1 MRRTP
6 LFASP
11 LFMARPHGTD
21 ALRAELRKRVLA
33 EARVSSG
40 VQRSNI
46 GGWHSP
52 SDLFERSDACFTDL
66 KKLVVS
72 SFRQVLQAQGKARG
86 RSVPQDVRIGGQA
99 WAMVMEKGHYSAPH
113 HHGDAQW
120 ASVFYVDAG
129 DAPDDASSPAG
140 MLTFLDPRGGRMGP
154 DPLDLFEVRQ
164 DLRPK
169 DGLLL
174 FFPAWLQHHV
184 HPYGGSRPRVSVS
197 SNLVVG

>member
-11 LFMARPHGTD
+11 LFMSRPPGTE
-21 ALRAELRKRVLA
+21 ALRAALRTQIQS
-33 EARVSSG
+33 EARSSPG
-40 VQRSNI
+40 EQRSNI
-46 GGWHSP
+46 GGWHSAP
-52 SDLFERSDACFTDL
+52 KLFERPEPCFVAL
-66 KKLVVS
+66 KELVFS
-72 SFRQVLQAQGKARG
+72 SFRQVLKAQCQARG
-86 RSVPQDVRIGGQA
+86 RCAPPEVRIGGQA

-129 DAPDDASSPAG
+129 DAPGDPSSPAG

-154 DPLDLFEVRQ
+154 DPLGLFEVRQ

-184 HPYGGSRPRVSVS
+184 HPYGGSRPRISVS

>member
-1 MRRTP
+1 M
-6 LFASP
+6 S
-11 LFMARPHGTD
+11 RPPGTE
-21 ALRAELRKRVLA
+21 ALRAELRARIQS
-33 EARVSSG
+33 EARALPG

-52 SDLFERSDACFTDL
+52 PDLFERTEPCFVAL
-66 KKLVVS
+66 KELVFS
-72 SFRQVLQAQGKARG
+72 SFRQALQSQGKARG
-86 RSVPQDVRIGGQA
+86 RSVPAEVRLGGQA
-99 WAMVMEKGHYSAPH
+99 WAMVMGKGHYSAPH

-129 DAPDDASSPAG
+129 DPPGDPSSPAG

-169 DGLLL
+169 DGLML

-184 HPYGGSRPRVSVS
+184 HPYGGRRPRVSVS

>member
-1 MRRTP
+1 VRRTP

-11 LFMARPHGTD
+11 LFMSRPPGTE
-21 ALRAELRKRVLA
+21 ALRAELRA
-33 EARVSSG
+33 QIQSEARASAG

-46 GGWHSP
+46 GGWHSQ
-52 SDLFERSDACFTDL
+52 SDLFERAEPCFVAL
-66 KKLVVS
+66 KELVFS
-72 SFRQVLQAQGKARG
+72 SFRQVLQSQGKARG
-86 RSVPQDVRIGGQA
+86 RSVSPQLRLGGQA

-113 HHGDAQW
+113 HHGEAQW

-129 DAPDDASSPAG
+129 DAPRDPSSPAG

-154 DPLDLFEVRQ
+154 DPLGLFEVRQ